1 MQVMNGKAEK
11 NKGGKEVPKRCGWCK
26 QVGHRN
32 SAANPCPNAF
42 VDDPKKDVCP
52 TPRQR
57 GRPPKG
63 GRGSSQK
70 DRNRRTEHEL
80 QQDAV
85 AASVAAAEAAAINAA
100 ADVGKGN
107 SAHPRQAIRFAHK
120 GT

>member
-32 SAANPCPNAF
+32 SAANRCPNAF
-42 VDDPKKDVCP
+42 VDDPKKDICP

-63 GRGSSQK
+63 GGGSSQK
-70 DRNRRTEHEL
+70 DRDRRTEHEL
-80 QQDAV
+80 HQDAV
-85 AASVAAAEAAAINAA
+85 AASVAATEAAAIKAE
-100 ADVGKGN
+100 ADVRKGN

-120 GT
+120 GI